1 MAGPVLFP
9 FHQWLSHDLS
19 EKTTRL
25 KKRGLNTNPRA
36 LALALAEKMLK
47 LTGADPEAI
56 EDAIHEMLDAPV
68 VAAQGLKALSDPRSA
83 ALFLERGDKRRQRRR
98 REQKPEPSP
107 ENAVFIRQLLTG
119 GL

>member
-56 EDAIHEMLDAPV
+56 EDASHETLARP
-68 VAAQGLKALSDPRSA
+68 
-83 ALFLERGDKRRQRRR
+83 
-98 REQKPEPSP
+98 
-107 ENAVFIRQLLTG
+107 
-119 GL
+119 